1 MTSGNVIGALIL
13 ALAFTFLIFSP
24 GAAYVA
30 DATTL
35 YSQGQAATTTKNYTE
50 ALAAYNGAIALE
62 PTYFEAW
69 NGKADVLN
77 RQKQYAAALAA
88 SNQSMAINPDYV
100 EGLINRGQILYSI
113 GYQYEDVARDMT
125 NATLLYNAQLE
136 AFQRAVALDPKNTV
150 ALFNEG
156 FAYGGLKRFD
166 EAIADFN
173 KVKAI
178 NPDYPQNEQCLKRAS
193 ELRDEAAPA
202 STKYILPIGIGVAII
217 IGGVIL
223 ILGLRMKKE

>member
-1 MTSGNVIGALIL
+1 MTSRKVIGALIL
-13 ALAFTFLIFSP
+13 ALAITFLIFSP
-24 GAAYVA
+24 VAAYST

-35 YSQGQAATTTKNYTE
+35 YSQGQALTTTKNYTE
-50 ALAAYNGAIALE
+50 ALAAYNDAIALE

-88 SNQSMAINPDYV
+88 SNQSLAINPNYIK
-100 EGLINRGQILYSI
+100 GLINQGQILYSI
-113 GYQYEDVARDMT
+113 GYQYEDVAKDMT
-125 NATLLYNAQLE
+125 NANILYNAQLQ
-136 AFQRAVALDPKNTV
+136 AFQRAVALNPKNTE

-178 NPDYPQNEQCLKRAS
+178 NPDYPQIDGYIKIAS
-193 ELRDEAAPA
+193 DLRDKAAPEY
-202 STKYILPIGIGVAII
+202 TKYILPIGIGAAII

-223 ILGLRMKKE
+223 FLGLRIKKE